1 MLVRHYMSAKPEILR
16 PGADFKTALTL
27 MQEHGHHHLPV
38 VDDAGMLVG
47 IVAERDLMVA
57 ATHYMG
63 SSVEISEVMHHGAI
77 TTTPDTPLT
86 EAAMVMV
93 NNKIGGLPVVKGGK
107 VVGIITET
115 DVFRAFVKALR
126 KGEVIHHAA
135 MIKGKARKH
144 TPAPKKPARKVAT
157 KKPAR
162 KAAPKK

>member
-107 VVGIITET
+107 VVGVITET

-144 TPAPKKPARKVAT
+144 TPTPNKARKAVAT
-157 KKPAR
+157 KSAR

>member
-1 MLVRHYMSAKPEILR
+1 MLVRHYMTARPETLR
-16 PGADFKTALTL
+16 PGTDYKTALNL
-27 MQEHGHHHLPV
+27 MQEHGHHHMPV
-38 VDDAGMLVG
+38 VDDAGALIG

-63 SSVEISEVMHHGAI
+63 SSVEVAEVMHHGVI

-86 EAAMVMV
+86 EAAMAMV

-115 DVFRAFVKALR
+115 DVFRAFVKILR

-144 TPAPKKPARKVAT
+144 TPVPKKPVRRAAA
-157 KKPAR
+157 KK
-162 KAAPKK
+162 

>member
-1 MLVRHYMSAKPEILR
+1 MLVRHYMSAKPETLR

-38 VDDAGMLVG
+38 VDDTGALVG

-63 SSVEISEVMHHGAI
+63 SSVEISEVMHRGAI

-135 MIKGKARKH
+135 MIKGKARRH
-144 TPAPKKPARKVAT
+144 TPPPKQARKAVAKKPAHTAAA
-157 KKPAR
+157 KK
-162 KAAPKK
+162 